1 MTERQKVTTAK
12 LLAAFEAEFAQSLGR
27 SVAEYM
33 PRVRLC
39 ARAGE
44 PNWNAEIGGDIGIS
58 VLGAFLVTLDR
69 AKAAYNLDVDA
80 RERLISGKR

>member
-1 MTERQKVTTAK
+1 VSERQTITMPK
-12 LLAAFEAEFAQSLGR
+12 LLAVIQSEFAQSLGR

-33 PRVRLC
+33 PRIRLR

-58 VLGAFLVTLDR
+58 VLGPLLVSLDR
-69 AKAAYNLDVDA
+69 VKAMYDLDDDD
-80 RERLISGKR
+80 RERLISGKM